1 MSALTILAIVGGLCA
16 AIAGMGGIVGVVLLW
31 GKQTAM
37 ASNIVLLSTANTE
50 VRAENAELRR
60 LMERERLDCAR
71 DIANLRG
78 QIEALTGNL
87 GERIIVAAAAAAEK
101 VASAAA
107 TAADDVIATAAAVA
121 HSKEM

>member
-1 MSALTILAIVGGLCA
+1 MSALTILTIIGIVLT
-16 AIAGMGGIVGVVLLW
+16 AIAGAGGIVGVVVLW
-31 GKQTAM
+31 GKQAAM

-60 LMERERLDCAR
+60 LMEVERLEYAR

-87 GERIIVAAAAAAEK
+87 GERIIIAAAAAAEK
-101 VASAAA
+101 VAA
-107 TAADDVIATAAAVA
+107 TAAVAAARGEQA
-121 HSKEM
+121 